1 MLPDALMQHDD
12 STPTDMK
19 ERSNREVEKYR
30 AVGLNQ

>member
-19 ERSNREVEKYR
+19 ERSNREVKYR